1 MPAFNPLAEFGR
13 DVVHV
18 LRHNK
23 AWWLTPLIL
32 GLLTLILLALVGGDN
47 PVLPL
52 RYTVF

>member
-1 MPAFNPLAEFGR
+1 MMVFNVIGELVQ
-13 DVVHV
+13 DVVYV

-23 AWWLTPLIL
+23 IWWMTPLIL
-32 GLLTLILLALVGGDN
+32 GLLALIILALVGGND